1 MSLSSGELMNLDQV
15 VRGCTILVDDRK
27 LFVDLVVL
35 DMHDYKVILRM
46 DWLS

>member
-1 MSLSSGELMNLDQV
+1 MNLDQV

-27 LFVDLVVL
+27 FFVDLVVL